1 MWLLAAFEK
10 SIRPQQSLKLEKEL
24 FAILVDKLT
33 RVLEVEFKKNAA
45 EGKRCFNISIL
56 MY

>member
-45 EGKRCFNISIL
+45 EGKCCFNISIL